1 MTLDRIVLA
10 MVLGLVA
17 PSVSAASPAA
27 LDAPPVSGS
36 ELQPT
41 RLEVGAKRAALV
53 TGAALA
59 LWGAAEIQRATDE
72 VGPCRWC
79 DPPRL
84 DRWSRRELVWR
95 DRGAADDASDV
106 GLYGVTLGSA
116 AAVAWLAAREG
127 DRREM
132 LEDVFL
138 VAAAVALTDGLT
150 RGVQHGAGRLRPY
163 AWEAGESRGGRDVRS
178 FFSGHTSRAFA
189 AAAAATQVL
198 RLRGRHG
205 WVWFAA
211 AGFTGAAAT
220 GWLRT
225 AANQHWTTDVLA
237 AAAVGTAI
245 GWAIPSVSLGPVTRD
260 AGIAVVPAPG
270 GFAIV
275 F

>member
-1 MTLDRIVLA
+1 MTLNQIVLA
-10 MVLGLVA
+10 TVLGLVA

-27 LDAPPVSGS
+27 LNVRPVSGS
-36 ELQPT
+36 ERQST

-53 TGAALA
+53 TGAALV
-59 LWGAAEIQRATDE
+59 LWGATEIQKATDE
-72 VGPCRWC
+72 VARCRWC
-79 DPPRL
+79 DPTGF

-106 GLYGVTLGSA
+106 GLYGVALGSA

-198 RLRGRHG
+198 RLRDRRG
-205 WVWFAA
+205 WGWFAA

-220 GWLRT
+220 GWLRI

-237 AAAVGTAI
+237 AAAVGTGI
-245 GWAIPSVSLGPVTRD
+245 GWAIPSVALGPVTRE
-260 AGIAVVPAPG
+260 AGVAVVPAPG
-270 GFAIV
+270 GFAIR

>member
-1 MTLDRIVLA
+1 MTLDQIVLA
-10 MVLGLVA
+10 MVLALVA
-17 PSVSAASPAA
+17 PGVPASSPAA
-27 LDAPPVSGS
+27 SDAPPVSGS
-36 ELQPT
+36 ELRST
-41 RLEVGAKRAALV
+41 RLEIGARRAALV

-59 LWGAAEIQRATDE
+59 LWGAAEILRATDE
-72 VGPCRWC
+72 VAGCRWC

-84 DRWSRRELVWR
+84 DRWLRRELVWR
-95 DRGAADDASDV
+95 DRGAADYASDV
-106 GLYGVTLGSA
+106 GLYGVMLGSA
-116 AAVAWLAAREG
+116 GAVAWLAAREG
-127 DRREM
+127 DRREL

-163 AWEAGESRGGRDVRS
+163 AWDAGESRGGRDVRS

-198 RLRGRHG
+198 RLRGRRG

-220 GWLRT
+220 GWLRI
-225 AANQHWTTDVLA
+225 AADQHWTTDVLA
-237 AAAVGTAI
+237 AAAAGTAI
-245 GWAIPSVSLGPVTRD
+245 GLALPSVALGPVTRE

-270 GFAIV
+270 GFALR